1 MVHGV
6 PIESS
11 SHGSRGAAP
20 VFSGSAAA
28 DESFDRH
35 IIGRLILHAAAEAK
49 RLGSSIGG
57 RLGLDQEQLA
67 AAAQFLHIDVFF
79 DPSAELPFQEDEE
92 EVMIR
97 QILLSNCSGPG
108 EISKWLAH
116 VIARRGMEPNHLWED
131 LGLAERPDLT
141 KLLLRHFTPLACK
154 NTRNM
159 RWKRFLYRS
168 LCEAEGFS
176 MCPSPTCDACSEFH
190 ICYSDDSGE
199 SVMARNNRAFNEAN
213 QNSLHD
219 KQ

>member
-1 MVHGV
+1 MALAM
-6 PIESS
+6 PAETYL
-11 SHGSRGAAP
+11 SRGVEPA
-20 VFSGSAAA
+20 STGGAA

-35 IIGRLILHAAAEAK
+35 IIGRLLLHALAEAK
-49 RLGSSIGG
+49 RLGVSVES
-57 RLGLDQEQLA
+57 RLGLSGERLS
-67 AAAQFLHIDVFF
+67 AAAQLVHTDLFLDLSSGPF
-79 DPSAELPFQEDEE
+79 AEEDEE

-97 QILLSNCSGPG
+97 QLLLQNCSGPG
-108 EISKWLAH
+108 AVSEWLAY
-116 VIARRGMEPNHLWED
+116 VIARRGMESNHLWED

-141 KLLLRHFTPLACK
+141 KLLLRHFAPLASK

-213 QNSLHD
+213 TSDSH
-219 KQ
+219 